1 MFIYE
6 NNCYNGDIGEL
17 IVATELVKNNIDV
30 CKSLMNNKMYDFI
43 MVTNGGFGNTYK
55 IQVKSSN
62 TFDNK
67 MVAFN
72 LKTTRLIKGKWIY
85 NTYKE
90 NDIDYLF
97 CVNNKTSDIFL
108 LKPSDFINRT
118 QITFRYDKRIHN
130 SHYYEDYLLQN
141 NLDKIGV

>member
-1 MFIYE
+1 MFKYE

-43 MVTNGGFGNTYK
+43 MVTNGGSGNTYK

-62 TFDNK
+62 TFDDK
-67 MVAFN
+67 MVVFN
-72 LKTTRLIKGKWIY
+72 LKTTRLVKGKWIY

-97 CVNNKTSDIFL
+97 CVNNKTSDVFL
-108 LKPSDFINRT
+108 LEPSDFINRT

-130 SHYYEDYLLQN
+130 SYYYEDYLLQN

>member
-1 MFIYE
+1 MFKYE

-43 MVTNGGFGNTYK
+43 MVTNGGSGNTYK

-62 TFDNK
+62 TFNDK
-67 MVAFN
+67 MVVFN
-72 LKTTRLIKGKWIY
+72 LKTTRLVKGKWIY

-97 CVNNKTSDIFL
+97 CVNNKTSDVFL
-108 LKPSDFINRT
+108 LEPSDFINRT

-130 SHYYEDYLLQN
+130 SYYYEDYLLQN

>member
-1 MFIYE
+1 MFKYE

-43 MVTNGGFGNTYK
+43 MVANGGSGNTYK

-62 TFDNK
+62 TFNDK
-67 MVAFN
+67 MVVFN
-72 LKTTRLIKGKWIY
+72 LKTTRLVKGKWIY

-97 CVNNKTSDIFL
+97 CVNNKTSDVFL
-108 LKPSDFINRT
+108 LEPSDFINRT

-130 SHYYEDYLLQN
+130 SYYYEDYLLQN